1 MTLTAGMHAVPPGHI
16 AAVVTYLQ
24 MTTPAISA
32 AKPFPAGIDARQ
44 ETLDIDSYRSLFRA
58 VGTPWLWTGRLLLD
72 DDALAAIL
80 KSGDTETWVIRQ
92 NGNAIGLVELD
103 FSPDAAC
110 ELAYFGMV
118 KTATGQGLGGPM
130 MALAQKQAFA
140 RDIARFFVHT
150 CNWDDPRALMFYQKA
165 GFSPYQS
172 AVEVF
177 ADPRINGP
185 HDAAAAL
192 QIPCLP

>member
-1 MTLTAGMHAVPPGHI
+1 MTLTAGMHGVPAGHI

-24 MTTPAISA
+24 MTAPAIRN
-32 AKPFPAGIDARQ
+32 AKPFPAGTDARQ
-44 ETLDIDSYRSLFRA
+44 ETLDIGSYRSLFRA

-72 DDALAAIL
+72 DNTLDAIL
-80 KSGDTETWVIRQ
+80 KSDDTETWVIRQ
-92 NGNAIGLVELD
+92 NGAAIGLVELD
-103 FSPDAAC
+103 FSPDQAC

-130 MALAQKQAFA
+130 MALAQKRAFA
-140 RDIARFFVHT
+140 RNVGRFFVHT
-150 CNWDDPRALMFYQKA
+150 CNWDDPRALAFYQKA
-165 GFSPYQS
+165 GFRAYKS

-185 HDAAAAL
+185 HDPATAPH
-192 QIPCLP
+192 IPCL